1 MQGLEFKLR
10 SPQKKNDMIFY
21 VFDKKKNIVDMEIIG
36 TCTCL
41 PRDYRHVYDCCYL
54 VVTQI

>member
-1 MQGLEFKLR
+1 
-10 SPQKKNDMIFY
+10 MIFY